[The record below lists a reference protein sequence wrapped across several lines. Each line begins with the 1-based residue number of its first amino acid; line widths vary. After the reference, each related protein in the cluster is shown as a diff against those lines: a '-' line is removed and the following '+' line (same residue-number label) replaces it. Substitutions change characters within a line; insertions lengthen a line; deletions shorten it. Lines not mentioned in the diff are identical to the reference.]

1 MNIELLKKYIKKI
14 IQEEI
19 RTSIKGLISEA
30 VNRELKKVLTETPQL
45 QTSIK
50 KSFTENQKLNTSLND
65 IINGFD
71 NTDFETENVQSNIN
85 ENRLTQQQLNH
96 PLLNKPLTNNPNI
109 NNILTDMLVNGYDHV
124 KSAESMSPL
133 GNFAVSNSYPVSTP
147 SFSGGATHMGA
158 FGPGLIQES
167 NEEVWDIK
175 KPMSV
180 NFNKSNVNNSSNIPQ
195 TTQPAQNLNVA
206 EKAITRDYRE
216 LMKKIANK

>member
-147 SFSGGATHMGA
+147 SFSGGATHMGE

-180 NFNKSNVNNSSNIPQ
+180 NFNKSNVSNSSNIPQ